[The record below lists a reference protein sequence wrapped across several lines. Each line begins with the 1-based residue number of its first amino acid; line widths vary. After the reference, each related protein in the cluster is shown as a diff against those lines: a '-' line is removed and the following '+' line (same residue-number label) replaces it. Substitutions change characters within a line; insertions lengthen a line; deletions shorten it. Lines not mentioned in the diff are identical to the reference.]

1 MLDKIGKTGNADLY
15 GLGEIGKTT
24 KAEKAPETKTEA
36 AVARGNDD
44 TAVSGTKHYFLEV
57 PKASTSGQQ
66 ARVVEKLMTALAPTA
81 NLLMQTLEKAFN
93 GQSGTQSSSN
103 AVSESLALMTLLY
116 QVSKLSREQQTL
128 EREIAVEANVASLK
142 SQAQEL
148 NKSAKAMIA
157 MAVVSGVLAGVTA
170 ILGGIGSL
178 KAGKQIKAEASTNT
192 LLKTQ
197 KAGVDKANDLL
208 NNGGLSKTQQ
218 QQLKRVQDVGQ
229 DRLGN
234 LTDKLTKGGR
244 KFDKATTSNQ
254 VRNSILQSLSQMAN
268 SASNVEQTKA
278 QARGKEDE
286 VLATRAQALKQKAD
300 ENIGF
305 QDSMLKELRDLFR
318 SIADSQNQAWR
329 ASAPT
334 V

>member
-1 MLDKIGKTGNADLY
+1 MLDKIGNIGNVDLY
-15 GLGEIGKTT
+15 GLGKLGQTT

-36 AVARGNDD
+36 AARGNDE
-44 TAVSGTKHYFLEV
+44 TAVSGAKHYLLED
-57 PKASTSGQQ
+57 PKAPKSGEQ
-66 ARVVEKLMTALAPTA
+66 ARVVEKLMAALAPTA
-81 NLLMQTLEKAFN
+81 NLLMKTLEKALI

-103 AVSESLALMTLLY
+103 TVSESLALMTLLY

-148 NKSAKAMIA
+148 NNSAKAMIA

-170 ILGGIGSL
+170 ILGGIGSA
-178 KAGKQIKAEASTNT
+178 KAGKKITAEASTNK
-192 LLKTQ
+192 LLKAQ
-197 KAGVDKANDLL
+197 KNSLDKASDLM

-218 QQLKRVQDVGQ
+218 QQLKRAQDIGQ
-229 DRLGN
+229 DRIGN

-254 VRNSILQSLSQMAN
+254 ARNSILQSLSQMAN

-286 VLATRAQALKQKAD
+286 ISATRAQALKQKAD
-300 ENIGF
+300 ENISF

-318 SIADSQNQAWR
+318 TIADSQNQAWR

>member
-15 GLGEIGKTT
+15 GLGEIDKTT

-36 AVARGNDD
+36 AVRGNDE
-44 TAVSGTKHYFLEV
+44 TAVSGAKHYLLEG
-57 PKASTSGQQ
+57 PKAPKSGEQ

-81 NLLMQTLEKAFN
+81 NLLMKTLEKALH

-103 AVSESLALMTLLY
+103 TVSESLALMTLLY

-170 ILGGIGSL
+170 ILGGIGSA

-254 VRNSILQSLSQMAN
+254 ARNSILQSLSQMAN